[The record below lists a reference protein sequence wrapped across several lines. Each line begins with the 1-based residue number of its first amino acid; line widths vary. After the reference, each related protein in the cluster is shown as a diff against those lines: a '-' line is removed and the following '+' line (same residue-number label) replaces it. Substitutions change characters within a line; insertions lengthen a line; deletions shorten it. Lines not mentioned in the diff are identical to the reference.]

1 MGFSGTNCAKNLID
15 WKSDRTNLYFA
26 CQGTTHIGNVVGGI
40 GMNHD
45 NIITTCYI
53 DESIPVLDSSG
64 FNDMANFD
72 MQAFT
77 DSIMNQCKGNQT
89 CNAFVM
95 NEITGIAPEHQETY
109 MYLFAQVACVQDDE
123 TLNEKHH
130 WGLVVA
136 CLGVAICMIWQNSM
150 EYLMNMDEINDKLYD
165 MQLVTVSDY
174 AVMA

>member
-1 MGFSGTNCAKNLID
+1 
-15 WKSDRTNLYFA
+15 
-26 CQGTTHIGNVVGGI
+26 
-40 GMNHD
+40 MNHD

-136 CLGVAICMIWQNSM
+136 CLGIAICMIWQTLTCAARHY
-150 EYLMNMDEINDKLYD
+150 EEICASTSTVIYKHSTQNRHL
-165 MQLVTVSDY
+165 TVSKF
-174 AVMA
+174 